1 MRYQLS
7 EYVNTRPG
15 PWSFHGVF
23 DGHGGKRSAT
33 FVKSYLHKEV
43 IKELKTGSSANAALV
58 RAFQKIDRKLC
69 QPLIKYR
76 LMGKDLMG
84 CCERVCGGLCCCSY
98 FIDQV
103 NEFSGCTAIICLI
116 YHPTG
121 EAWTANV
128 GDSRAVL
135 SHDGKAVPL
144 SKDHKPNRPDELAR
158 IKRAGGMV
166 FHSRINGELAVSRAF
181 GDARWKRDR
190 NKLVTAEPEISYRK
204 LCKED
209 DFIVLA
215 CDGLFDVMSNGEVTA
230 FIKATRK
237 IGKKG
242 TSGIAETI
250 VNHSIVSLETMDNV
264 SVCILFFKWNKL
276 KK

>member
-58 RAFQKIDRKLC
+58 RAFQKIDRKL
-69 QPLIKYR
+69 Y
-76 LMGKDLMG
+76 
-84 CCERVCGGLCCCSY
+84 
-98 FIDQV
+98 QV